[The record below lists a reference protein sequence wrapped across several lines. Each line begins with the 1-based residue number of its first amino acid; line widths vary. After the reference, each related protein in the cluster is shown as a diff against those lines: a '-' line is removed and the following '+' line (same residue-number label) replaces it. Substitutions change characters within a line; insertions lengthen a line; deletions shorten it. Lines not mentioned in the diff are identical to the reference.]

1 MQVHSSDSRAP
12 SERDSRP
19 PLPPSS
25 SASASSSKEPQPH
38 INVAS
43 RLPAQRSNN
52 VAVVG
57 QARQGGGGGGGGGG
71 EVRGSRHQQQH
82 QQHHRQILDPQPKKP
97 GPSRGIIE
105 QFLPPSQAVSQCF
118 IIIL

>member
-52 VAVVG
+52 VAIVG
-57 QARQGGGGGGGGGG
+57 QARQGGERGGGGG
-71 EVRGSRHQQQH
+71 EVRHQQQH
-82 QQHHRQILDPQPKKP
+82 RQVLDPQPRKP

-105 QFLPPSQAVSQCF
+105 QFLPPSQVVSQCF
-118 IIIL
+118 IL